1 MQYMLKSV
9 YHQSALRSNFYIV
22 WNELVKNI
30 KSLLAYPTIIVFW
43 AIFPIFWFIPFIL
56 QGQAFVGG
64 LESPNFAQIAGTG
77 EYIPFIVIGAVLN
90 SYVNTL
96 LHGMGENIRR
106 ESYQGTLDYILA
118 APCNKAYVLIGKALS
133 ESVSSTIFAAS
144 QLAISVILFGMNIT
158 LGMILP
164 VFFIVILLILG
175 LYGMSL
181 MLAALSLMYKQS
193 YDIAD
198 SIGYVFYIFAPVRYP
213 IESLPTWAQ
222 IFSKLIPLTY
232 ALIIV
237 RSIMLLGAN
246 FSTIYVDVIALII
259 IDIVLLI
266 AGFYLFSWI
275 EKKTKISGT
284 ISHH

>member
-1 MQYMLKSV
+1 MLKST
-9 YHQSALRSNFYIV
+9 YQQSILRSNLFVV

-30 KSLLAYPTIIVFW
+30 KSLLAYPAILVFW

-64 LESPNFAQIAGTG
+64 LQSASFAQITGSG

-96 LHGMGENIRR
+96 LYGMGENIRR
-106 ESYQGTLDYILA
+106 EAYQGTLDYVLA

-144 QLAISVILFGMNIT
+144 QLTISVLLFGMNIT
-158 LGMILP
+158 LGVMAP
-164 VFFIVILLILG
+164 VFFIIILLMLG

-181 MLAALSLMYKQS
+181 ILAAFSLMYKQS
-193 YDIAD
+193 YDL
-198 SIGYVFYIFAPVRYP
+198 SQTIGYVFYIFAPVRYP
-213 IESLPTWAQ
+213 VESLPTWAQ
-222 IFSKLIPLTY
+222 IFGKLITLTY

-237 RSIMLLGAN
+237 RSFMLLGTN
-246 FSTIYVDVIALII
+246 LSTVYLEVLALLI
-259 IDIVLLI
+259 IDIVLLL
-266 AGFYLFSWI
+266 AGFYLFSWM
-275 EKKTKISGT
+275 EEKTKKSGT

>member
-1 MQYMLKSV
+1 MLKSS
-9 YHQSALRSNFYIV
+9 YQQSVLRSNLFVV

-30 KSLLAYPTIIVFW
+30 KSLLAYPAILVFW

-64 LESPNFAQIAGTG
+64 LQSASFAQITGSG
-77 EYIPFIVIGAVLN
+77 EYVPFIVIGAVLN

-96 LHGMGENIRR
+96 LYGMGENIRR
-106 ESYQGTLDYILA
+106 EAYQGTLDYVLA

-144 QLAISVILFGMNIT
+144 QLTISVIIFGMNIT
-158 LGMILP
+158 LGVMLP
-164 VFFIVILLILG
+164 VFFITVLLMLG

-181 MLAALSLMYKQS
+181 ILAAFSLMYKQS
-193 YDIAD
+193 YDL
-198 SIGYVFYIFAPVRYP
+198 SQTIGYVFYIFAPVRYP
-213 IESLPTWAQ
+213 VESLPTWAQ
-222 IFSKLIPLTY
+222 IFGKLIPLTY

-237 RSIMLLGAN
+237 RSFMLLGTN
-246 FSTIYVDVIALII
+246 FSAVYLEVLALLII
-259 IDIVLLI
+259 DGILLL
-266 AGFYLFSWI
+266 AGFYLFSWME
-275 EKKTKISGT
+275 EKTRKSGT

>member
-1 MQYMLKSV
+1 MLKSS
-9 YHQSALRSNFYIV
+9 YQQSLLRSNLFVV

-30 KSLLAYPTIIVFW
+30 KTLLAYPAILVFW

-64 LESPNFAQIAGTG
+64 LQSASFAQITGSG
-77 EYIPFIVIGAVLN
+77 EYVPFIVIGAVLN

-96 LHGMGENIRR
+96 LYGMGENIRR
-106 ESYQGTLDYILA
+106 EAYQGTLDYVLA

-133 ESVSSTIFAAS
+133 ESLSSTIFAAS
-144 QLAISVILFGMNIT
+144 QLSISVLLFGMNIT
-158 LGMILP
+158 LGVMLP
-164 VFFIVILLILG
+164 VFFIVILLMLG

-181 MLAALSLMYKQS
+181 ILAAFSLMYKQS
-193 YDIAD
+193 YDL
-198 SIGYVFYIFAPVRYP
+198 SQTIGYVFYIFAPVRYP

-222 IFSKLIPLTY
+222 IFGKLIPLTY

-237 RSIMLLGAN
+237 RSIMLLGTN
-246 FSTIYVDVIALII
+246 LSTVYLEVLALLI
-259 IDIVLLI
+259 IDIVLLV
-266 AGFYLFSWI
+266 AGFYLFSWM
-275 EKKTKISGT
+275 EEKTKKSGT

>member
-1 MQYMLKSV
+1 MLKSS
-9 YHQSALRSNFYIV
+9 YQQSVLRSNLFVV

-30 KSLLAYPTIIVFW
+30 KSLLAYPAILVFW
-43 AIFPIFWFIPFIL
+43 AVFPIFWFIPFIL

-64 LESPNFAQIAGTG
+64 LQSASFAQITGSG
-77 EYIPFIVIGAVLN
+77 EYVPFIVIGAVLN

-96 LHGMGENIRR
+96 LYGMGENIRR
-106 ESYQGTLDYILA
+106 EAYQGTLDYVLA

-144 QLAISVILFGMNIT
+144 QLTISVLLFGMNIT
-158 LGMILP
+158 LGVMAP
-164 VFFIVILLILG
+164 VFFIIILLMLG

-181 MLAALSLMYKQS
+181 ILAALSLMYKQS
-193 YDIAD
+193 YDL
-198 SIGYVFYIFAPVRYP
+198 SQTIGYVFYIFAPVRYP
-213 IESLPTWAQ
+213 VESLPTWAQ
-222 IFSKLIPLTY
+222 IFGKLIPLTY

-237 RSIMLLGAN
+237 RSFILLGTN
-246 FSTIYVDVIALII
+246 LSTVYFEVLALLI

-266 AGFYLFSWI
+266 AGFYLFSWM
-275 EKKTKISGT
+275 EEKTKKSGT

>member
-1 MQYMLKSV
+1 MLKST
-9 YHQSALRSNFYIV
+9 YQQSLLRSNLFVV

-30 KSLLAYPTIIVFW
+30 KSLLAYPAILVFW

-64 LESPNFAQIAGTG
+64 LQSASFAQITGSG

-96 LHGMGENIRR
+96 LYGMGENIRR
-106 ESYQGTLDYILA
+106 EAYQGTLDYVLA

-144 QLAISVILFGMNIT
+144 QLAISVFLFGMNIT
-158 LGMILP
+158 LGVMLP
-164 VFFIVILLILG
+164 VFFIIILLMLG

-181 MLAALSLMYKQS
+181 ILAAFSLMYKQS
-193 YDIAD
+193 YDL
-198 SIGYVFYIFAPVRYP
+198 SQTIGYVFYIFAPVRYP
-213 IESLPTWAQ
+213 VESLPTWAQ
-222 IFSKLIPLTY
+222 IFGKLIPLTY

-237 RSIMLLGAN
+237 RSFMLLGTN
-246 FSTIYVDVIALII
+246 ISTVYLEVLALLI
-259 IDIVLLI
+259 IDIILLL
-266 AGFYLFSWI
+266 AGFYLFSWM
-275 EKKTKISGT
+275 EEKTKKSGT